1 MDNHFVTDTIVNLE
15 NAESVKIHGYALID
29 AASDKVTIDL
39 ASLKHANSVTIA
51 VLCAWH
57 RYAARRDISAVFINL
72 DEELR
77 NIIVLSGLQ
86 DVLLLNESTNP

>member
-1 MDNHFVTDTIVNLE
+1 MDNHFVTDAIVTLE
-15 NAESVKIHGYALID
+15 NAESVKLNGYALID

-39 ASLKHANSVTIA
+39 ASLKHANSFTIA

-57 RYAARRDISAVFINL
+57 RYATRRHISAVFVNL

-86 DVLLLNESTNP
+86 DVLLLSESGSP